1 MDASDPRRPRE
12 ARSFPPQYLAP
23 RAQFTRAYVA
33 LWAVAGVLL
42 LVFVVV
48 LIRR

>member
-1 MDASDPRRPRE
+1 MDLPDPRRPPTS
-12 ARSFPPQYLAP
+12 RSFPPQYLAP
-23 RAQFTRAYVA
+23 RAQFTQMFIT
-33 LWAVAGVLL
+33 LWAIAGVLL

>member
-1 MDASDPRRPRE
+1 MDPPDPRRPRG

-23 RAQFTRAYVA
+23 RTEFAQAFVA

-42 LVFVVV
+42 LVVVAM
-48 LIRR
+48 LILR

>member
-1 MDASDPRRPRE
+1 MELPDPRRPRE
-12 ARSFPPQYLAP
+12 ARPFPPQYLAP
-23 RAQFTRAYVA
+23 RAQFTRVFLA

>member
-1 MDASDPRRPRE
+1 MDLPDPRRPRE
-12 ARSFPPQYLAP
+12 ARPFPPQFLAP
-23 RAQFTRAYVA
+23 RAQYTRVFLV

-42 LVFVVV
+42 IVLVVV

>member
-1 MDASDPRRPRE
+1 MDTPDPYRPRTS
-12 ARSFPPQYLAP
+12 RSFPPQYLAP
-23 RAQFTRAYVA
+23 RAQFTRVFLV

>member
-1 MDASDPRRPRE
+1 MDAPDPRRPRE
-12 ARSFPPQYLAP
+12 ARSFPPRYLAP

-42 LVFVVV
+42 LLIVVMLV
-48 LIRR
+48 RR